1 MMKVAKQYIGLFAL
15 LLAFTQCVPQK
26 KYEALSKRYNGLDSL
41 YRVTQASNVLLNRK
55 VTNLQDDTA
64 QCNRE
69 VRILINQFDQLVQES
84 DGQVKQLQQTVTSL
98 DSQFVNYSLYTGDT
112 LYKASDIQAYLT
124 YCDSVNL
131 LLKQS
136 LDSTCATFIA
146 DELLFIRPD
155 NGRLRIALTEELLF
169 RVGSRTLLPSGKAA
183 LDSIAISLL
192 NFPLINLQV
201 KGHTDSLPLRGNRYR
216 DNWDFSVLR
225 ATSVIYHLTEEAGL
239 ANERFIAMGHAGNI
253 PVYPN
258 DTPSGREQNR
268 RIEILLSP
276 VQQKWQPILDNQ

>member
-1 MMKVAKQYIGLFAL
+1 MIAAKQYIGLFAL
-15 LLAFTQCVPQK
+15 LLVFAQCVPQK
-26 KYEALSKRYNGLDSL
+26 KYEALNQRYNGLDSL

-55 VTNLQDDTA
+55 VTSLQDDTA

-98 DSQFVNYSLYTGDT
+98 DSQLVNYSLFTGDT
-112 LYKASDIQAYLT
+112 VYKASDIQVYLT

-136 LDSTCATFIA
+136 LDSACAVFMA
-146 DELLFIRPD
+146 EELLFIRPD
-155 NGRLRIALTEELLF
+155 NGQLRIALTEELLF
-169 RVGSRTLLPSGKAA
+169 REGSRTLLPSGKAA
-183 LDSIAISLL
+183 LDSIASSLL
-192 NFPLINLQV
+192 DFPQINLQV
-201 KGHTDSLPLRGNRYR
+201 NGHTDSLPLRGNRYK

-225 ATSVIYHLTEEAGL
+225 ATTVIYHLTKESGL
-239 ANERFIAMGHAGNI
+239 PNERFIAMGHASNI

-258 DTPSGREQNR
+258 NTPSGREQNR
-268 RIEILLSP
+268 RIEIILSP
-276 VQQKWQPILDNQ
+276 TPQAWQSILDNQ